1 MKNHFLFLV
10 LNITIAFGQV
20 YEAKLFEHQGD
31 TLPYRILLP
40 KDYNPQ
46 KTYPL
51 LVVLHGA
58 GERGNDNE
66 AQLVHGSYLFQTE
79 QFRAKYPTIV
89 VFPQCPKDSYW
100 ANVIIDYELNLEK
113 KYNYAKSLPINS
125 QLEMVEALM
134 VFLEKNYR
142 IDPTR
147 RYVGGLSMGG
157 MGTFEILYRRP
168 NMFAAA
174 IPICG
179 NGSTKLASL
188 YAKKVSIWVFHG
200 SDDKVVSPKHSLNM
214 VNAIIELGGSPKM
227 TLYENV
233 GHNSWDYAFAEK
245 NYLKWI
251 YSKSKK

>member
-10 LNITIAFGQV
+10 LNITIAFCQV

-66 AQLVHGSYLFQTE
+66 AQLVHGSYLFQTD

-113 KYNYAKSLPINS
+113 KYNYAKSLPINP

-157 MGTFEILYRRP
+157 MGTFELVSRNPDY
-168 NMFAAA
+168 FAAA
-174 IPICG
+174 FPICG
-179 NGSTKLASL
+179 GANPNWAPLLQKTPLWIFHGEQDDEVWAEHSKRMYRAL
-188 YAKKVSIWVFHG
+188 KKVDAPV
-200 SDDKVVSPKHSLNM
+200 KL
-214 VNAIIELGGSPKM
+214 
-227 TLYENV
+227 TLYPEV
-233 GHNSWDYAFAEK
+233 KHDSWHNAFADPDLLRWLFSHQK
-245 NYLKWI
+245 N
-251 YSKSKK
+251 

>member
-1 MKNHFLFLV
+1 MTKPNKSL
-10 LNITIAFGQV
+10 
-20 YEAKLFEHQGD
+20 
-31 TLPYRILLP
+31 
-40 KDYNPQ
+40 
-46 KTYPL
+46 
-51 LVVLHGA
+51 
-58 GERGNDNE
+58 
-66 AQLVHGSYLFQTE
+66 QLVIRLMD
-79 QFRAKYPTIV
+79 QFI
-89 VFPQCPKDSYW
+89 
-100 ANVIIDYELNLEK
+100 EK
-113 KYNYAKSLPINS
+113 KQVDK
-125 QLEMVEALM
+125 Q
-134 VFLEKNYR
+134 R
-142 IDPTR
+142 I
-147 RYVGGLSMGG
+147 YVSGLSMGG